1 MKMDRIRKRLAEI
14 EKEHEQKTPIK
25 FVTRFSSRA
34 DSTAY
39 YLTNGTDK
47 DDGVFHL
54 HWAEKP
60 PTSDAFKL
68 RWLDQYRAEQ
78 IAEFR
83 AEWEASPCDRDK
95 AAHAELN
102 RLLGNACNFV
112 KGHQACDRIDSEQI

>member
-1 MKMDRIRKRLAEI
+1 MKTDRIEKRLAAV
-14 EKEHEQKTPIK
+14 EQKRKEPVKIVCS
-25 FVTRFSSRA
+25 FPSRA
-34 DSTAY
+34 DSSAY

-68 RWLDQYRAEQ
+68 RWLRQYRPEQ

-83 AEWEASPCDRDK
+83 AEWEASPYDRDK

-112 KGHQACDRIDSEQI
+112 KGHNIAGKMNKV